1 MSHKDLLN
9 FAVKQLEENS
19 IYTGFSRVLMLE
31 MMQALGMDMF
41 ALMDEDVSPEF
52 KDAYLSNIDQLC
64 QDIPLGYVLGYEWF
78 YGYKLKVNPSVLIPR
93 GETEELVGHVLEDI
107 DRYFESPVIADVA
120 CGSGAIGLALSLELN
135 LPVTSTDI
143 SKEALEVAQENND
156 TLGAQLT
163 ILEGDMLEPLGDMQL
178 DVLVCNP
185 PYIKNTEHIQSAVL
199 SNEPHIALFGGDDG
213 LYFYK
218 KVFDGAHKVMK
229 PRSMMAFEIGF
240 DIGDALLTLARKQF
254 PEARV
259 ELKQDMNGLD
269 RMLFVYFGIEQRP

>member
-1 MSHKDLLN
+1 MTHKELLN
-9 FAVKQLEENS
+9 EALTRLERNN

-31 MMQALGMDMF
+31 MMQERDMDMF
-41 ALMDEDVSPEF
+41 ALMDEQVDLSFET
-52 KDAYLSNIDQLC
+52 AYLKNVDKLC

-78 YGYKLKVNPSVLIPR
+78 YGYKLMVNESVLIPR

-107 DRYFESPVIADVA
+107 DQYFESPVIADVA

-143 SKEALEVAQENND
+143 SSEALEVAKTNND

-185 PYIKNTEHIQSAVL
+185 PYIKNTEHIQTAVL
-199 SNEPHIALFGGDDG
+199 SNEPHIALFGGEDG
-213 LYFYK
+213 LFFYK

-229 PRSMMAFEIGF
+229 DRSMMAFEIGF
-240 DIGDALLTLARKQF
+240 DIGEALVDLAKTKF
-254 PEARV
+254 PNAVV

-269 RMLFVYFGIEQRP
+269 RMLFIYFNIK

>member
-1 MSHKDLLN
+1 MTHKELLN
-9 FAVKQLEENS
+9 QALNQLEANN

-31 MMQALGMDMF
+31 MMQERGMDMF
-41 ALMDEDVSPEF
+41 ALMDESVEDSF
-52 KDAYLSNIDQLC
+52 KLDYLNNIEKLC
-64 QDIPLGYVLGYEWF
+64 QDVPLGYVLGYEWF
-78 YGYKLKVNPSVLIPR
+78 YGYKLKVNESVLIPR
-93 GETEELVGHVLEDI
+93 GETEELVGHVLADI
-107 DRYFESPVIADVA
+107 DQYFENPVIADVA
-120 CGSGAIGLALSLELN
+120 CGSGAIGLALSIELG

-143 SKEALEVAQENND
+143 SKEALAVAKENND
-156 TLGAQLT
+156 ALGASLT

-185 PYIKNTEHIQSAVL
+185 PYIKNEEHIQSSVL
-199 SNEPHIALFGGDDG
+199 SHEPHIALFGGEDG

-240 DIGDALLTLARKQF
+240 DIGDALVALATKQF
-254 PEARV
+254 PQARV

-269 RMLFVYFGIEQRP
+269 RMLFIYIGIEQAS